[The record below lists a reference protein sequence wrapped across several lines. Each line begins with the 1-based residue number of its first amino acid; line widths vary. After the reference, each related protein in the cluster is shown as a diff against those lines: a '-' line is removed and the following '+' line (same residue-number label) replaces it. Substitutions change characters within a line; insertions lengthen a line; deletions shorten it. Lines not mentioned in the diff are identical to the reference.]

1 MQFHEKLKAL
11 RHQKGIS
18 QAALAEKVFV
28 SRSAVVKWENGLGL
42 PSDYSLIS
50 LLKFRWNVKNSIET
64 N

>member
-1 MQFHEKLKAL
+1 MKKEL
-11 RHQKGIS
+11 S
-18 QAALAEKVFV
+18 QTKLAEKLFV